1 MEEVENEVLETEEVT
16 KKKSP
21 LQEFWEKA
29 TDEEKL
35 AIRQKAAISKHDNA
49 QEKREIQ
56 KATEKL
62 MNKKYRFKDAT
73 GKIVIGNGYEA
84 RANAM
89 YKEVVSRGKNMVQA
103 DKQLQSYLGEDLPQ
117 AQNNN
122 NILVI
127 FSNEDISI

>member
-1 MEEVENEVLETEEVT
+1 MEEVEAKVFDTEVEKE
-16 KKKSP
+16 KSP
-21 LQEFWEKA
+21 LQKFWENA
-29 TDEEKL
+29 TKEQKV
-35 AIRQKAAISKHDNA
+35 AIREQAAITRHENA

-62 MNKKYRFKDAT
+62 MKKMYRFKDAT